1 MFLKVKTAVEINSQ
15 IPCRFNPFNSAT
27 IKRSRTLYLHGPVRT
42 STAQTC
48 ILHDVAHF
56 TATDQQHKREFRKK
70 YSCQGSTTR
79 ACNIEVLKM
88 SSSEEEII
96 ILAMLCEEEEEE
108 KEAKKKRRFWVHP
121 INQKRKQ
128 YGEFHHLFPELKRFE
143 EKFFQY
149 FRMSQIKFDYF
160 FLLSTPI
167 LHLFFL
173 GLYI

>member
-1 MFLKVKTAVEINSQ
+1 
-15 IPCRFNPFNSAT
+15 
-27 IKRSRTLYLHGPVRT
+27 
-42 STAQTC
+42 
-48 ILHDVAHF
+48 
-56 TATDQQHKREFRKK
+56 
-70 YSCQGSTTR
+70 
-79 ACNIEVLKM
+79 M

-160 FLLSTPI
+160 FCYRLPYCIFS
-167 LHLFFL
+167 FL
-173 GLYI
+173 VSIYKMLGSYRTALDTFVPVK